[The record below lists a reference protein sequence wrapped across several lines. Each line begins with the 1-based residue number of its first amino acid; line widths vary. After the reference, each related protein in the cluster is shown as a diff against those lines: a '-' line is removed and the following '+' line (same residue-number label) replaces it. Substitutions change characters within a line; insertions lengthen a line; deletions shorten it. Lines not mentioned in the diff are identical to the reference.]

1 MIKDLAAALQFFTR
15 LPFYKIKLF
24 QVPAEHYKQAINYW
38 PVIGWLTGGIMAMVF
53 YFSSLVLPYSIAIIL
68 AIVSRLLLTGALHE
82 DGLSDTFDG
91 LGGGTNRQRALE
103 IMKDSHIGT
112 YGVLSLI
119 FYFLLVYTC
128 LESFTPNT
136 TAAVIAFSDP
146 LAKLIASHINK
157 LLPYARTEET
167 SKAKLVYEKM
177 SWQTAILAYTAGL
190 LPFFLMAPVSVY
202 WVILVPIVVF
212 LLFVWLLKRRIQGYV
227 GDSCGAIFLLCELSI
242 YLGILIAID

>member
-15 LPFYKIKLF
+15 LPFYKIKAF
-24 QVPAEHYKQAINYW
+24 QVPAQHYKQAINYW
-38 PVIGWLTGGIMAMVF
+38 PIIGWLTGGVMAIIL
-53 YFSSLVLPYSIAIIL
+53 YLSSLVLPFSIAIIL
-68 AIVSRLLLTGALHE
+68 AIISRLFLTGALHE

-119 FYFLLVYTC
+119 FYFLLAYTC
-128 LESFTPNT
+128 LNSFTPST
-136 TAAVIAFSDP
+136 AAAVIVFSDP

-157 LLPYARTEET
+157 ILPYARTEET
-167 SKAKLVYEKM
+167 SKAKVVYGKM
-177 SWQTAILAYTAGL
+177 SWYTAIFAYSAGL
-190 LPFFLMAPVSVY
+190 LPFFLMAPYEVY
-202 WVILVPIVVF
+202 WVISIPIIVF
-212 LLFVWLLKRRIQGYV
+212 MFFVLILKKRIQGYV

-242 YLGILIAID
+242 YLGILLAID